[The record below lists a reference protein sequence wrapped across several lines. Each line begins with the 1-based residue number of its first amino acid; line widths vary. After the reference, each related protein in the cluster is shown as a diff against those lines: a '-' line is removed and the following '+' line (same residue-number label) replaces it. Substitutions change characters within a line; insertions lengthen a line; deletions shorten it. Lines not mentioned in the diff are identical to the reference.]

1 MPDYTVR
8 PLRDTPSPSR
18 TSTASLGASA
28 AKHAILTVVTP
39 VERSR
44 LDAAAQGHYVALHRD
59 SIDEVVS
66 ELRTRTV
73 SAVVVSAACYQ
84 ERCESS
90 MAKLVREFPS
100 VPAIALL
107 SATESQ
113 STSALLALGKHG
125 VRDCVDA
132 RDPNAWRT
140 LRTLVS
146 KEPGVN
152 IEAHAISTLRED
164 LQGAIPASHRFF
176 QLLFSV
182 PTGVTTVQQL
192 CRLVGIMPT
201 TLMSRF
207 FRAGIPAPKKYLAVA
222 RLVRA
227 AALLENPGYSITQVA
242 FLLEYSSPQSFS
254 RHVTGLL
261 DIGAAQFRRR
271 YTGKLMLEHMR
282 QTLVLP
288 YRAQLLTFDPFS
300 SPPQWV
306 TTRLARVAEP
316 TPAPSAFA
324 RTHASR

>member
-1 MPDYTVR
+1 MPDSTVR
-8 PLRDTPSPSR
+8 PLRDTRPAPR
-18 TSTASLGASA
+18 TSTSSLSA
-28 AKHAILTVVTP
+28 TAGRHAILTVVTP

-44 LDAAAQGHYVALHRD
+44 LDAAAQGHYIALHRD

-73 SAVVVSAACYQ
+73 TAVVVSAACYQ
-84 ERCESS
+84 DRCESS
-90 MAKLVREFPS
+90 MAQLVREFPT

-107 SATESQ
+107 SATESH

-152 IEAHAISTLRED
+152 IEAHAVQTLRED
-164 LQGAIPASHRFF
+164 LQGAIPATHRFF

-182 PTGVTTVQQL
+182 PPGVTTVQQL
-192 CRLVGIMPT
+192 CRSVGIMPT

-254 RHVTGLL
+254 RHVTSLL
-261 DIGAAQFRRR
+261 RIGAAEFRRR
-271 YTGKLMLEHMR
+271 FTGKTMLEHMR
-282 QTLVLP
+282 QTLVKP
-288 YRAQLLTFDPFS
+288 YRTQLLTFDPFS

-306 TTRLARVAEP
+306 ASRLGRVAEP
-316 TPAPSAFA
+316 APQSAFSA
-324 RTHASR
+324 TRSSQ